1 MWKSSCKRAA
11 RCAALFVWAA
21 AAVITVSVTAVP
33 TVSAKMKTDRLV
45 VEAANGAAPPRTIAI
60 EVAETDEEKALG
72 LMFRTQLGDDQG
84 MLFAYGD
91 IHEMTM
97 WMRNTYISLDMVFI
111 NADGVIHR
119 IEQSAEPL
127 SDRVISSEGPVAAV
141 LELAG
146 GAAQRLGIKPGDR
159 VVHALFQAAGG
170 AAKAK

>member
-1 MWKSSCKRAA
+1 M
-11 RCAALFVWAA
+11 
-21 AAVITVSVTAVP
+21 TAVP

-45 VEAANGAAPPRTIAI
+45 VEAAKGAAPPRSIAI
-60 EVAETDEEKALG
+60 EIAETEEEKALG

-91 IHEMTM
+91 THEMTM

-111 NADGVIHR
+111 KSDGTIHR
-119 IEQSAEPL
+119 IEQRAEPL

-146 GAAQRLGIKPGDR
+146 GASQRLGIKPGDR
-159 VVHALFQAAGG
+159 VVHAIFAAPG
-170 AAKAK
+170 AAAKPAQTK

>member
-11 RCAALFVWAA
+11 RCAALFVWT
-21 AAVITVSVTAVP
+21 AVAFITVLMTAVP

-45 VEAANGAAPPRTIAI
+45 VEAAKGAGPPHSIAI
-60 EVAETDEEKALG
+60 EIAETEEEKALG

-84 MLFAYGD
+84 MLFAYGA

-119 IEQSAEPL
+119 IEQRAEPL
-127 SDRVISSEGPVAAV
+127 SDRVISSEGAVAAV
-141 LELAG
+141 LEMAG
-146 GAAQRLGIKPGDR
+146 GATQRLGIKPGDR
-159 VVHALFQAAGG
+159 VVHAIFSAPG
-170 AAKAK
+170 AAAKP